1 MIPAEKLLRI
11 TPFSFAMFRTAGGGY
26 RIVCSGLRRLPVC
39 RAASAGMQKACN
51 DRRMMP
57 QRLPCACRRCGPAVF
72 GQTAGAATA
81 ACSRIYAGGV
91 ITAVCRNYL
100 SS

>member
-1 MIPAEKLLRI
+1 
-11 TPFSFAMFRTAGGGY
+11 
-26 RIVCSGLRRLPVC
+26 
-39 RAASAGMQKACN
+39 
-51 DRRMMP
+51 MP